1 MGGRCPK
8 RSNGPSSFHDEE
20 ETEHDAT
27 GRRNTGTV
35 NTELIYSSPGYIEQ
49 QRSQQA
55 AAILKR
61 ALSPDAIIFDIPTS
75 SLDHVTV
82 VDLISQQLGALAG
95 YTNINNYS
103 NNMRN
108 VHLEIVFVEEES
120 SRLAVEKGVTIDGII
135 SKGMPWIDAG
145 KRRTIKVNLSHIP
158 LNLYKTL
165 AEDLRHA
172 LIPYGAVKQI
182 RKYTDCNGHWF
193 GEASVIIDRMED
205 DIEYAGLPELSRMI
219 YIESMDT
226 YIPATYQGAPK
237 ICFHCRLA
245 VHERKD
251 CPDLKNV
258 QCHRCQGYGHISK
271 HCKKQQIRQ
280 QNLVPA
286 TKVSDLITE
295 AQMNTQEVTEDGS
308 QHQETETSKFEN
320 VETSSMELE
329 ESEQVQE
336 ENDESDKENTDNQQ
350 DGADQDSNTGALIQS
365 IQKDQKNAVDD

>member
-1 MGGRCPK
+1 
-8 RSNGPSSFHDEE
+8 
-20 ETEHDAT
+20 
-27 GRRNTGTV
+27 
-35 NTELIYSSPGYIEQ
+35 
-49 QRSQQA
+49 
-55 AAILKR
+55 
-61 ALSPDAIIFDIPTS
+61 
-75 SLDHVTV
+75 
-82 VDLISQQLGALAG
+82 
-95 YTNINNYS
+95 
-103 NNMRN
+103 
-108 VHLEIVFVEEES
+108 
-120 SRLAVEKGVTIDGII
+120 
-135 SKGMPWIDAG
+135 
-145 KRRTIKVNLSHIP
+145 
-158 LNLYKTL
+158 
-165 AEDLRHA
+165 
-172 LIPYGAVKQI
+172 
-182 RKYTDCNGHWF
+182 
-193 GEASVIIDRMED
+193 MED

-245 VHERKD
+245 GHERKD
-251 CPDLKNV
+251 CPDLKNI

-350 DGADQDSNTGALIQS
+350 VGADQDSNTGSTDSVYSERPEKRRRRLKTYRGLTGYKLQLQTQTSSKTTTTSKKTDGTPPPPEPTSSSKKSMPTLDSFTFLPPPAPPPPKQPLQAPTDFTFS
-365 IQKDQKNAVDD
+365 PAP